1 MGFTSGMEK
10 EYLTILLHLCLAVLA
25 GGLIGLERTYHGRPA
40 GFRTHALVCTASS
53 LLMQLTVY
61 QWVLFPGATAET
73 LRVDPTRMAQGI
85 MTGIG
90 FLGAGVI
97 LKEGLTVRGLTT
109 AASIWITAA
118 IGILIGAGFYFPA
131 AVGTLLT
138 LGTLSVFRWIESVI
152 PALYYSRL
160 EVRYRHP
167 EAPPENELRALIEQH
182 GFSVANP
189 SYALKEDGRIFE
201 YAMIVRTSRR
211 DDTRRLAETLSA
223 GNKVLEFRIT
233 PAGD

>member
-1 MGFTSGMEK
+1 MEK
-10 EYLTILLHLCLAVLA
+10 EYLSVLLHICLALVA

-40 GFRTHALVCTASS
+40 GFRTHTLVCTASS
-53 LLMQLTVY
+53 LLMQVTLY
-61 QWVLFPGATAET
+61 QWELLAAVPIDT

-118 IGILIGAGFYFPA
+118 IGILAGVGFYFPA
-131 AVGTLLT
+131 LVGTALT
-138 LGTLSVFRWIESVI
+138 LGTLSIFRRIELI
-152 PALYYSRL
+152 MPALYYARL
-160 EVRYRHP
+160 EIRFRRH
-167 EAPPENELRALIEQH
+167 EAMHEEPLRALITEH
-182 GFSVANP
+182 GFSVANL
-189 SYALKEDGRIFE
+189 SYALKEDGKMFE
-201 YAMIVRTSRR
+201 YAMIIRTSRR
-211 DDTRRLAETLSA
+211 DDTRRLAGTLA
-223 GNKVLEFRIT
+223 ANDKVLEFLIT